1 MKFLELVY
9 HLLVPSHGN
18 ELGARRTDEPP
29 SNALICRE
37 AWETQKG
44 RLEQSQQAYWQIRTS
59 ASIVASFAAGGGVAA
74 IVALLVALKDARVAQ
89 LGNLGYGALGLS
101 AVSVGLFIFGAWF
114 SLRGAMSREIKEIV
128 DPNALISKPDGYHSE
143 AELLRQMIA
152 NARAVITDHQAKTR
166 EIAHDLRLGVGALIA
181 SIGLSLLLSL
191 ALVFSSTM
199 STDTDKTSIDVNP
212 PMPAEPKPME
222 GGTTTEGDNSGT
234 FQKGGD
240 QSKVIT
246 KEVKKK

>member
-1 MKFLELVY
+1 
-9 HLLVPSHGN
+9 
-18 ELGARRTDEPP
+18 
-29 SNALICRE
+29 
-37 AWETQKG
+37 
-44 RLEQSQQAYWQIRTS
+44 
-59 ASIVASFAAGGGVAA
+59 
-74 IVALLVALKDARVAQ
+74 
-89 LGNLGYGALGLS
+89 
-101 AVSVGLFIFGAWF
+101 
-114 SLRGAMSREIKEIV
+114 MSREIKEIV
-128 DPNALISKPDGYHSE
+128 DPNALISKPDGYRSE

-152 NARAVITDHQAKTR
+152 NAKPVIADHQAKTK
-166 EIAHDLRLGVGALIA
+166 EISHDLRLGVGALIA

-199 STDTDKTSIDVNP
+199 SADTDKTSTDVNP

-222 GGTTTEGDNSGT
+222 GGTTTEGDKSGT